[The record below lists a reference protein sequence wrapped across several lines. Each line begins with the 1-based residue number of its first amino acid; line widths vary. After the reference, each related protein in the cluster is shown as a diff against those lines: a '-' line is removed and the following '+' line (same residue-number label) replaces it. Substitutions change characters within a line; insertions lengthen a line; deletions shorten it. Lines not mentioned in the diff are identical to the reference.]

1 MPDWVKSAIDIWMR
15 AVPLTKG
22 RLFRCVTRQG
32 STWGDGNTEKVIWH
46 IVKDYAA
53 MAGITIFRIYLA
65 PVKQR

>member
-1 MPDWVKSAIDIWMR
+1 MKSAIDIWMR
-15 AVPLTKG
+15 AVTLTEG
-22 RLFRCVTRQG
+22 RLFRFVTRQG

-53 MAGITIFRIYLA
+53 TACITILRIYLA